1 MGNYGLEIVFWVT
14 ICMFVFYWYEENSKY
29 KPAKKRRGK
38 KK

>member
-14 ICMFVFYWYEENSKY
+14 ICMFVFYWYEENGKY
-29 KPAKKRRGK
+29 KTVKKRGK